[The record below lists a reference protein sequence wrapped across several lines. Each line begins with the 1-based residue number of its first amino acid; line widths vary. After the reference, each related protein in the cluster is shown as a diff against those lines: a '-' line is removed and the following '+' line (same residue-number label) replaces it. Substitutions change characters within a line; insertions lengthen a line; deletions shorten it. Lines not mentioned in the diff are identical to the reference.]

1 MPQTRLPAL
10 IAAGLTA
17 LVWIESGDADTPA
30 PITTPCERLAASVIR
45 PRQMAQALPVIPRAV
60 VRCAGEL
67 LVFHLP
73 AGFEITKPFGPIIV
87 LENPEQD
94 FKLVLSC
101 EESIPVGKDQD
112 RMEVYRQHVMGRLP
126 GADVMDAFT
135 LPVMGVVSWAVDL
148 QWGGPARNERF
159 QRSVLVPHAGKFME
173 FRLTAPGAGRERA
186 QQALNLIL
194 LTLQVSANGR
204 VPALETTSEI

>member
-1 MPQTRLPAL
+1 MPRNRLPL
-10 IAAGLTA
+10 IIAMWLTVPGIGA
-17 LVWIESGDADTPA
+17 SGADTPA
-30 PITTPCERLAASVIR
+30 PAATPCERLAASVIR
-45 PRQMAQALPVIPRAV
+45 PRQMAQALPVIPRAL

-73 AGFEITKPFGPIIV
+73 AGFEITRPFGPIIV

-94 FKLVLSC
+94 FKLILSC
-101 EESIPVGKDQD
+101 EEPMAVGKDQD
-112 RMEVYRQHVMGRLP
+112 RMEVYRQHVVGRLP

-135 LPVMGVVSWAVDL
+135 LPVMEAVSWVVDL

-159 QRSVLVPHAGKFME
+159 QRSVLLPHAGKFME

-204 VPALETTSEI
+204 VPALETFSEI